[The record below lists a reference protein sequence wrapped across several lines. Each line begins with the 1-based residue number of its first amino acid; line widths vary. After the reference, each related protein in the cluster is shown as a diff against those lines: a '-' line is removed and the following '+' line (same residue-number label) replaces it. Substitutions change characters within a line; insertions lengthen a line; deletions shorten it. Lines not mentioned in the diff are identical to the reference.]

1 VDRVAVVA
9 TTAVGAE
16 VPALPILPLLPLL
29 IGAVLAMLVALWR
42 PVAAQVVAVASTGL
56 ALVASVVGLV
66 EVTADGP
73 LSHDLGGWP
82 PPVGIE
88 YVLDPLSAYLA
99 VIVSGIG
106 LMVMIYPV
114 EAAFDLR
121 PRRGVPLYPL
131 ALLLLT
137 GLMGVVLSG
146 DLFHL
151 FVFLEI
157 YAIATYALV
166 SLGGDRGVF
175 ASLRYLLLG
184 TVGSGLYLLG
194 VGFLYFTTGTLNMAD
209 MATQLPALADSP
221 TTLGAMALI
230 VIGLALKMALF
241 PLHVWL
247 PDAHSYSPPGV
258 AALLAAVQVKAGAY
272 GLIRI
277 LFDVFGPAFTGGTG
291 LPVSA
296 ALTWFGL
303 AGIVVGS
310 VLAIQQTDIKRMLA
324 YSTVAQL
331 GYIGLGIGLANP
343 LALIG
348 ALLHVLNHAVMKSGL
363 FLVAGGIIQR
373 TGLKSIPRFAGLGK
387 RMPLTMAGFVF
398 LALSMVGIPPTAG
411 FFSKFYLVWG
421 GVQEGNWV
429 VAVVVVSSS
438 LLTATYFLRLFE
450 QIFVREPEE
459 EIVATAREPGPR
471 VVGTVAVLSLAVLA
485 IGVFNGVLV
494 SQVLDPIA
502 TRMLG

>member
-1 VDRVAVVA
+1 VRVV
-9 TTAVGAE
+9 
-16 VPALPILPLLPLL
+16 
-29 IGAVLAMLVALWR
+29 R
-42 PVAAQVVAVASTGL
+42 
-56 ALVASVVGLV
+56 
-66 EVTADGP
+66 DGP
-73 LSHDLGGWP
+73 LTHDLGGWP
-82 PPVGIE
+82 PPFGIE

-99 VIVSGIG
+99 VVIAVIG
-106 LMVMIYPV
+106 LMVTIYPV
-114 EAAFDLR
+114 EAAFGLR
-121 PRRGVPLYPL
+121 PRRGVPVYPL
-131 ALLLLT
+131 VLLLLT

-194 VGFLYFTTGTLNMAD
+194 VGFLYFVTGTLNMAD
-209 MATQLPALADSP
+209 MAATLPAIADSP
-221 TTLGAMALI
+221 TVLGAMALI
-230 VIGLALKMALF
+230 VLGLGLKMALF

-272 GLIRI
+272 GLVRI
-277 LFDVFGPAFTGGTG
+277 LFDVFGPAYTGSDG
-291 LPVSA
+291 LPVSL

-310 VLAIQQTDIKRMLA
+310 VLAIRQPDIKRMLA

-331 GYIGLGIGLANP
+331 GYIGVGIGLATP
-343 LALIG
+343 LALVG

-363 FLVAGGIIQR
+363 FLVAGGIIQQ
-373 TGLKSIPRFAGLGK
+373 TGLKTISRFSGLGQ
-387 RMPLTMAGFVF
+387 RMPWVMGGFAVF
-398 LALSMVGIPPTAG
+398 ATSMVGVPPTAG

-421 GVQEGNWV
+421 AIDVGNWV
-429 VAVVVVSSS
+429 AAIVIVGSS

-450 QIFVREPEE
+450 RIFVVEPTEE
-459 EIVATAREPGPR
+459 VVATATEPEAR
-471 VVGTVAVLSLAVLA
+471 VVGTVLTLAAAVVAIGAFNAVLVT
-485 IGVFNGVLV
+485 
-494 SQVLDPIA
+494 QVLRPIA
-502 TRMLG
+502 DRMLG

>member
-1 VDRVAVVA
+1 MMM
-9 TTAVGAE
+9 
-16 VPALPILPLLPLL
+16 LLPLL
-29 IGAVLAMLVALWR
+29 FGAVIAVLAGLWR
-42 PVAAQVVAVASTGL
+42 SAAAQVVAVITTAS
-56 ALVASVVGLV
+56 ALVASVIGLV
-66 EVTADGP
+66 TVVADGP
-73 LSHDLGGWP
+73 ISYELGGWP
-82 PPVGIE
+82 PPIGIE

-99 VIVSGIG
+99 VIIALIG
-106 LMVMIYPV
+106 LLVTIYPV

-121 PRRGVPLYPL
+121 PRKGVPLYPL
-131 ALLLLT
+131 VLLLLT

-157 YAIATYALV
+157 YAISTYGLV

-175 ASLRYLLLG
+175 AALRYLLLG
-184 TVGSGLYLLG
+184 TIGSGLYLLG
-194 VGFLYFTTGTLNMAD
+194 VGFLYFSTGTLNMAD
-209 MATQLPALADSP
+209 MATQLPAIADSP
-221 TTLGAMALI
+221 TVLGAMALI

-277 LFDVFGPAFTGGTG
+277 LFDVFGPAYTGEG
-291 LPVSA
+291 LPVSV
-296 ALTWFGL
+296 ALTYFGL

-310 VLAIQQTDIKRMLA
+310 VLAIRQTDIKRMLA

-331 GYIGLGIGLANP
+331 GYIGVGIGLATP
-343 LALIG
+343 LALVG

-373 TGLKSIPRFAGLGK
+373 TGLKSIPRFSGLGM
-387 RMPLTMAGFVF
+387 RMPLTMTGF
-398 LALSMVGIPPTAG
+398 AIMGLSMAGVPPTAG

-421 GVQEGNWV
+421 AIELGNWL
-429 VAVVVVSSS
+429 VAIVVVSSS
-438 LLTATYFLRLFE
+438 LLTVVYFLRLFE
-450 QIFVREPEE
+450 RIFVAEPTEAL
-459 EIVATAREPGPR
+459 VADATEPSPR
-471 VVGTVAVLSLAVLA
+471 VVGTVAVLAASVLA
-485 IGVFNGVLV
+485 IGLFNVVIVREILM
-494 SQVLDPIA
+494 PIA
-502 TRMLG
+502 ERMLG

>member
-1 VDRVAVVA
+1 VS
-9 TTAVGAE
+9 
-16 VPALPILPLLPLL
+16 ALPILLLLPLL
-29 IGAVLAMLVALWR
+29 FGAVLAVLAGLWR
-42 PVAAQVVAVASTGL
+42 AAAAQVVAVVTTSL

-66 EVTADGP
+66 TVVSDGP
-73 LSHDLGGWP
+73 ISYELGGWP
-82 PPVGIE
+82 PPIGIE

-99 VIVSGIG
+99 VIIALIG
-106 LMVMIYPV
+106 LLVTIYPV
-114 EAAFDLR
+114 DAAFDVR
-121 PRRGVPLYPL
+121 PAKGVPLYPL
-131 ALLLLT
+131 VLLLLT

-157 YAIATYALV
+157 YAISTYGLV

-175 ASLRYLLLG
+175 AALRYLLLG

-194 VGFLYFTTGTLNMAD
+194 VGFLYFSTGTLNMAD
-209 MATQLPALADSP
+209 MAEQLPAIADSP
-221 TTLGAMALI
+221 TVLGAMALI

-277 LFDVFGPAFTGGTG
+277 LFDVFGPAYTGEG
-291 LPVSA
+291 LPVSI
-296 ALTWFGL
+296 ALTYFGL
-303 AGIVVGS
+303 AGILVGS

-331 GYIGLGIGLANP
+331 GYIGVGIGLATP
-343 LALIG
+343 LALVG

-373 TGLKSIPRFAGLGK
+373 TGLKSIPRFSGLGK
-387 RMPLTMAGFVF
+387 RMPLTMTGFAIAG
-398 LALSMVGIPPTAG
+398 LSMAGVPPTAG

-421 GVQEGNWV
+421 AIELGNWL
-429 VAVVVVSSS
+429 VAVVVVFSS
-438 LLTATYFLRLFE
+438 LLTVVYFLRLFE
-450 QIFVREPEE
+450 RIFVAEPEE
-459 EIVATAREPGPR
+459 AVVIDATEPSARI
-471 VVGTVAVLSLAVLA
+471 VGTVAVLATAILA
-485 IGVFNGVLV
+485 IGVFNVVIVREILM
-494 SQVLDPIA
+494 PIA
-502 TRMLG
+502 ERMLG